1 MTPPAS
7 GTPSRD
13 FLTDATLLKESAYIG
28 GAWVGGRS
36 TIVVRNP
43 ANGETIG
50 HVPDL
55 GAEETHRAIAAA
67 GVAFPQWR
75 GPPAGEPRQGLPP
88 GGPGALMDRR
98 NPAPPPSILARHT
111 LRQACQPGH
120 LRSSLCY

>member
-7 GTPSRD
+7 ATPSRD

-75 GPPAGEPRQGLPP
+75 APPAG
-88 GGPGALMDRR
+88 GGNARSPSVC
-98 NPAPPPSILARHT
+98 PAAF
-111 LRQACQPGH
+111 QA
-120 LRSSLCY
+120 SAE

>member
-28 GAWVGGRS
+28 GAWVGGPS

-75 GPPAGEPRQGLPP
+75 PASAGGASARLPPRAPPDYEPSGEPAPASSVPPGPP
-88 GGPGALMDRR
+88 
-98 NPAPPPSILARHT
+98 PPP
-111 LRQACQPGH
+111 
-120 LRSSLCY
+120 